1 MESRSEKSDPG
12 RELARISHEL
22 SATAPDPSASATARS
37 SRRARSGAFLA
48 PDQAR
53 APRRTIKYASGALRA
68 RAVALT
74 ASPTLRDENP

>member
-22 SATAPDPSASATARS
+22 SATAPDTSSSASALYSQWRLPACGHERLI
-37 SRRARSGAFLA
+37 RREE
-48 PDQAR
+48 
-53 APRRTIKYASGALRA
+53 